1 MIKRL
6 IEKGYSM
13 KLKKPKGRQV
23 FRSSLASVTIALVLL
38 AGGLLAIQQTDTTSN
53 PHTREGYSVTR
64 DSILALK
71 TDSNGIRV
79 NGIWTL

>member
-1 MIKRL
+1 
-6 IEKGYSM
+6 
-13 KLKKPKGRQV
+13 
-23 FRSSLASVTIALVLL
+23 LL
-38 AGGLLAIQQTDTTSN
+38 AGGLLAIQQTGTTSN